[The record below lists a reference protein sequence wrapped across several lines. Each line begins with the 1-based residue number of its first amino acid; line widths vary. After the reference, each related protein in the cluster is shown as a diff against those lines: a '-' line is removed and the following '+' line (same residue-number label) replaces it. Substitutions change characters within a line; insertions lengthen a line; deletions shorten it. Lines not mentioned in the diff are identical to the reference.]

1 MPQALENL
9 GLLPGNRGT
18 AVAVRIQMLER
29 RKASPGLRIAS
40 VALAALGHG
49 AVVGLLLI
57 PAFFLTASDP
67 EPLDV
72 SLRYVAP
79 AAPRL
84 GGGGSSDPIAVATAR
99 PRAAT
104 PRATPVFVEP
114 QVIPDSTPQPTA
126 TDTQL
131 AAASD
136 IGSVPGI
143 PGAPEGPGVPNG
155 NPDSECL
162 ENCDENGL
170 PGGSNPVPA
179 HLLAIQPVPLDQP
192 QPRYPPN
199 ARDAGLKGAVVVEI
213 IVGVDGRVTQAKVVR
228 GGAPFDR
235 PTLEAV
241 KRWRYVPVMHNGKPI
256 VWKSTVTVR
265 FELDG
270 RSK

>member
-1 MPQALENL
+1 
-9 GLLPGNRGT
+9 
-18 AVAVRIQMLER
+18 MLER
-29 RKASPGLRIAS
+29 REASSGLRIAS
-40 VALAALGHG
+40 IALAAAGHG

-57 PAFFLTASDP
+57 PAFFLSASDP
-67 EPLDV
+67 EPVDV

-84 GGGGSSDPIAVATAR
+84 GGGGSSNVVAAATPVVRA
-99 PRAAT
+99 AAT
-104 PRATPVFVEP
+104 PRSTPVFVEP
-114 QVIPDSTPQPTA
+114 QVIPDSTPQPSA
-126 TDTQL
+126 TDTTVAT
-131 AAASD
+131 AAD
-136 IGSVPGI
+136 TGLTPGVPGL
-143 PGAPEGPGVPNG
+143 PEGPGVPWG

-179 HLLAIQPVPLDQP
+179 HLLAIQPVAIDQP

-213 IVGVDGRVTQAKVVR
+213 IVGIDGRVTQAKVVR

-241 KRWRYVPVMHNGKPI
+241 RRWRYMPVLHNGKPL

-265 FELDG
+265 FELEG
-270 RSK
+270 TSTRR